1 MKEIQ
6 CLSQHTHQNHPLAAE
21 HRRVEWL
28 ENLNNTYLNALI
40 AVGVVAAVATGA
52 LMAFV
57 SAAGMM

>member
-6 CLSQHTHQNHPLAAE
+6 CLSQRSRCHHPLAAE
-21 HRRVEWL
+21 RRRTAWL
-28 ENLNNTYLNALI
+28 ENLNKTLQNALI

-57 SAAGMM
+57 SAAGML